1 MLRCSHERRP
11 PPQRDPEPPPEE
23 RRALMRK
30 VAASLGDSAPETPE
44 TSSIEDAW
52 YAEIQQRR
60 RRLEAGESSLIP
72 WEEVRAELLADD
84 R

>member
-1 MLRCSHERRP
+1 MSAARLLNEILSLP
-11 PPQRDPEPPPEE
+11 PDE

-30 VAASLGDSAPETPE
+30 VAASLGDPEPE
-44 TSSIEDAW
+44 TSDATNIEDAW

-60 RRLEAGESSLIP
+60 QRLEAGESSLIP
-72 WEEVRAELLADD
+72 WGEVRAELLADD

>member
-1 MLRCSHERRP
+1 MSAARLLDEILSLP
-11 PPQRDPEPPPEE
+11 PDE

-30 VAASLGDSAPETPE
+30 VAASLGDPAPDTPDAA
-44 TSSIEDAW
+44 SVEDAW

-72 WEEVRAELLADD
+72 WGEVRAELLADD